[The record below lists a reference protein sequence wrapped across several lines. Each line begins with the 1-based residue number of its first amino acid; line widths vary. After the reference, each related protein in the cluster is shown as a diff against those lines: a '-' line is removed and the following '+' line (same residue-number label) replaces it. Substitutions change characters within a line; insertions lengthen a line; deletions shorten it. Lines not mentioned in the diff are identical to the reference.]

1 MVPSMKGKSLV
12 VVGASSGIG
21 RMIAIRASQE
31 GAITH
36 LLGRSAERLEPVRT
50 ELVSPSHV
58 HAVDMLD
65 ETRVDT
71 AFERIGAFDYLTLTA
86 VADETKRMAPVRDMS
101 SDTARRGM
109 EKFWGTFN
117 VCRAAARRINSDGA
131 IVVTSSA
138 GAVKPSRSG
147 ASVMNAASAAVT
159 AFARALALEIAPV
172 RVNVVS
178 PGVVGSGV
186 WSGPEREDLER
197 WARSSL
203 PVGRLGT
210 PDDLARAYL
219 ALLANEYMTGS
230 VVDVDGGLLLT

>member
-1 MVPSMKGKSLV
+1 MESSLNGKSLV

-21 RMIAIRASQE
+21 RAIALEASRA
-31 GAITH
+31 GAVVH
-36 LLGRSAERLEPVRT
+36 LLGRSAGRLESVRAQT
-50 ELVSPSHV
+50 ASHSHV
-58 HAVDMLD
+58 VDMLD
-65 ETRVDT
+65 ESTVDA
-71 AFERIGAFDYLTLTA
+71 AFERIGAFDLLTVTA
-86 VADETKRMAPVRDMS
+86 VADETKLMAPVRDMPS
-101 SDTARRGM
+101 ETARRGM

-117 VCRAAARRINSDGA
+117 VCRAAARRIRADGA
-131 IVVTSSA
+131 MVVTSSA
-138 GAVKPSRSG
+138 GAVRPSRSG

-159 AFARALALEIAPV
+159 AFARALALELAPV

-186 WSGPEREDLER
+186 WSEAEREGLER
-197 WARSSL
+197 WARDAL

-230 VVDVDGGLLLT
+230 VVGVDGGLLLT

>member
-1 MVPSMKGKSLV
+1 MPSSMNGKSLV
-12 VVGASSGIG
+12 IVGASSGIG
-21 RMIAIRASQE
+21 RAIAVRASRE

-36 LLGRSAERLEPVRT
+36 LLGRSAERLEPVQA
-50 ELVSPSHV
+50 ELASASHV

-65 ETRVDT
+65 DT
-71 AFERIGAFDYLTLTA
+71 SLEAAFERIGAFDGLTLTA
-86 VADETKRMAPVRDMS
+86 VADETKLMVPVRDMS
-101 SDTARRGM
+101 NGTARRGM

-117 VCRAAARRINSDGA
+117 VCRAAARRIRADGA
-131 IVVTSSA
+131 MVVTSSA
-138 GAVKPSRSG
+138 GAVRPSRSG

-172 RVNVVS
+172 RVNIVS

-186 WSGPEREDLER
+186 WNASEREGLER
-197 WARSSL
+197 WARNEL

-210 PDDLARAYL
+210 PDDLAGAYL
-219 ALLANEYMTGS
+219 ALLTNEYMTGS